1 MHNVEKIF
9 SLNSKVSRNSTED
22 RYGVD
27 ADEGAEFDKKGLD
40 LKNDPLE
47 DSRLILDQIWLRL
60 IKHEHLK

>member
-1 MHNVEKIF
+1 MRSFFPIFSKLGKIF

-22 RYGVD
+22 RNGVD

-47 DSRLILDQIWLRL
+47 DSRLRCMNI
-60 IKHEHLK
+60 